1 METDAPRLGSG
12 NLIMFRTLVFF
23 LLILTCAVS
32 MPCQSAAQNTTQVGA
47 DAAPFASNLFQGHF
61 SGEKN
66 AVIQPGDRLV
76 VRLWGPVTFDG
87 VLTVDPEG
95 FITLPDN
102 VRLMVQGLGQLPKTS
117 GTSDSSVG
125 QATALEQAISSKLK
139 AGGQTGQAPA
149 GETGV
154 YARLLDSQ
162 PVTVLVTGFVPQPG
176 SYSGTAKDTVLAFL
190 DKAGGIDPAR
200 GSYRRVRVLR
210 QGREVAM
217 VDLYPFALEGVLPQV
232 RFQDGDTVVVDERGP
247 VVTVSGSTRHA
258 ARFEFTESPFTGDQ
272 LLKLAN
278 PLPGTTHAALTG
290 TRSGSPYSLYLPLD
304 GFRAI
309 QLAGGDTVRLQ
320 ADRAGDTITV
330 ETQGAVRG
338 GARIPVRRNAKL
350 RDVLPYIAV
359 DPDRANLDGL
369 HIKRKSVAARQKK
382 AIEDSLRRLEQN
394 AYTATSASAE
404 EAQIRA
410 KEAEMLSSFIS
421 KAREAA
427 PDGVVV
433 VGKNRDLALEDGDVI
448 VIPEKTDVVLV
459 SGEVMM
465 PQAMVWDA
473 DRELKAYISSAGGFS
488 NRADTDSI
496 LVLRPG
502 GNVLRKPQAILPGD
516 QILVLPVVESKTLQ
530 GVKDIAQVLY
540 QVAVACKVIL
550 DF

>member
-1 METDAPRLGSG
+1 METHAPHLGQG
-12 NLIMFRTLVFF
+12 DLTMFRAF
-23 LLILTCAVS
+23 LLFVLMLACMGSVN
-32 MPCQSAAQNTTQVGA
+32 AQPLVQTGS
-47 DAAPFASNLFQGHF
+47 DAAPFAANLFQGNF
-61 SGEKN
+61 SGNKN
-66 AVIQPGDRLV
+66 ANGPVVQPGDRIVL
-76 VRLWGPVTFDG
+76 RLWGPRTFDG

-95 FITLPDN
+95 YITLPDN
-102 VRLMVQGLGQLPKTS
+102 ARLLVQGIIQTPAAETSETS
-117 GTSDSSVG
+117 GTSG
-125 QATALEQAISSKLK
+125 TGTALEQAITSKLK
-139 AGGQTGQAPA
+139 AGGHTDASGL
-149 GETGV
+149 GV

-162 PVTVLVTGFVPQPG
+162 PVTVLVTGFVRQPG
-176 SYSGTAKDTVLAFL
+176 SYSGTAKDTVLTFL

-200 GSYRRVRVLR
+200 GSYRSVRVLR
-210 QGREVAM
+210 QGHEVAA
-217 VDLYPFALEGVLPQV
+217 VDLYPFVLEGILPQV

-247 VVTVSGSTRHA
+247 VATVSGSARHV
-258 ARFEFTESPFTGDQ
+258 ARFEFTATPFTGDQ

-290 TRSGSPYSLYLPLD
+290 TRSGSPYSLYLSLE

-309 QLAGGDTVRLQ
+309 QIVGGDAVRLQ
-320 ADRAGDTITV
+320 ADRAGDTITI
-330 ETQGAVRG
+330 EAQGAVRG

-350 RDVLPYIAV
+350 KDVLPYIAV

-369 HIKRKSVAARQKK
+369 HIKRKSVALRQKK

-394 AYTATSASAE
+394 AYTATSASSE

-410 KEAEMLSSFIS
+410 KEAEMLSTFIS
-421 KAREAA
+421 KAREAE

-459 SGEVMM
+459 SGEVLM
-465 PQAMVWDA
+465 PQAMVWDE
-473 DRELKAYISSAGGFS
+473 DRELKAYITAAGGFS

-502 GNVLRKPQAILPGD
+502 GNVLRKPQVILPGD
-516 QILVLPVVESKTLQ
+516 QILVLPEVESKTLQ
-530 GVKDIAQVLY
+530 GVKDVAQVLY

>member
-1 METDAPRLGSG
+1 M
-12 NLIMFRTLVFF
+12 IMLRTLAIS
-23 LLILTCAVS
+23 LCMLALAAS
-32 MPCQSAAQNTTQVGA
+32 EPAQSVAQTPVVTANQAGSEV
-47 DAAPFASNLFQGHF
+47 APFAANLFQGHF

-66 AVIQPGDRLV
+66 ATAPVIQPGDRIIL
-76 VRLWGPVTFDG
+76 RLWGAVSFDG
-87 VLTVDPEG
+87 VLTVDSEG
-95 FITLPDN
+95 FIPLPDN
-102 VRLMVQGLGQLPKTS
+102 VRLLVQGLTQTS
-117 GTSDSSVG
+117 QVSGNSGDSG
-125 QATALEQAISSKLK
+125 EQATALEQAISSKLK
-139 AGGQTGQAPA
+139 TAAKASDGQAQPE
-149 GETGV
+149 ETGV

-162 PVTVLVTGFVPQPG
+162 PLTVLVTGFVPQPG
-176 SYSGTAKDTVLAFL
+176 SYSGTARDTVLAFL

-200 GSYRRVRVLR
+200 GSYRNVRVLR
-210 QGREVAM
+210 QGREVAA

-232 RFQDGDTVVVDERGP
+232 RFQDGDTIVVDERGP
-247 VVTVSGSTRHA
+247 VVTVSGAARHA
-258 ARFEFTESPFTGDQ
+258 ARFEFTGATFTGDQ
-272 LLKLAN
+272 LLKLAS
-278 PLPGTTHAALTG
+278 PLPGTTHAALNG

-304 GFRAI
+304 GFRSM

-330 ETQGAVRG
+330 EAQGAVRG
-338 GARIPVRRNAKL
+338 GSRIPVRRNAKL
-350 RDVLPYIAV
+350 KDVLPYIAV

-369 HIKRKSVAARQKK
+369 HIKRKSVASRQKK

-410 KEAEMLSSFIS
+410 KEAEMLSTFIA

-433 VGKNRDLALEDGDVI
+433 VGKNRELALEDGDVI

-465 PQAMVWDA
+465 PQAMIWDK
-473 DRELKAYISSAGGFS
+473 DRKLKAYISSAGGFS
-488 NRADTDSI
+488 NRADADTI

-502 GNVLRKPQAILPGD
+502 GDALRKPEIILPGD
-516 QILVLPVVESKTLQ
+516 QILVLPSVESKTLQ